1 MSLITVHISFSPQIS
16 WKQKL
21 RQSRKKKKK
30 KLQLWNW
37 GNYELYHLIEKQDHR
52 TLEGKLELCKLI
64 SSFALH
70 VSGRIKFQSL
80 IGFVYIV
87 YNQ

>member
-16 WKQKL
+16 WK
-21 RQSRKKKKK
+21 KKFKTVKKEK
-30 KLQLWNW
+30 KNKLQLWNW
-37 GNYELYHLIEKQDHR
+37 GNYELYHLIERQDHR

-70 VSGRIKFQSL
+70 VSGRTKFQSL
-80 IGFVYIV
+80 IGFLYIV

>member
-1 MSLITVHISFSPQIS
+1 MWLKTEQGKFEVGAYAS
-16 WKQKL
+16 WAVVE
-21 RQSRKKKKK
+21 RRKN

-37 GNYELYHLIEKQDHR
+37 GNYELYRLIEKQDHR
-52 TLEGKLELCKLI
+52 TVEGKLELCKLI

-70 VSGRIKFQSL
+70 VSGRTKFQSL

>member
-1 MSLITVHISFSPQIS
+1 MWLKTEQGKFEVGAYA
-16 WKQKL
+16 
-21 RQSRKKKKK
+21 SRAVVERRKN

-37 GNYELYHLIEKQDHR
+37 GNYELYHLIERQDHR

>member
-1 MSLITVHISFSPQIS
+1 METKVKTV
-16 WKQKL
+16 
-21 RQSRKKKKK
+21 KKEEKT
-30 KLQLWNW
+30 
-37 GNYELYHLIEKQDHR
+37 NYNYGIGEIMNFTIDRKQDHR

-70 VSGRIKFQSL
+70 VSGGIKFQSL

>member
-1 MSLITVHISFSPQIS
+1 MELG
-16 WKQKL
+16 KL
-21 RQSRKKKKK
+21 WTLPFDR
-30 KLQLWNW
+30 
-37 GNYELYHLIEKQDHR
+37 KQDHR